1 MDILDSKWNC
11 SVCIDSRQGGRP
23 ENQDCYACADTPI
36 GFAVVVCDGMGGGP
50 GGANASTL
58 AVQAILQHLN
68 SCQPSADV
76 QAALKNAVGSA
87 NSLLRQTVLD
97 HVELQGMGTTCV
109 VAVVNG
115 KTATVAHVGDSRL
128 YQLRGTKVLFRTA
141 DHSVV
146 GEMVRRGELTEE
158 DARRAANSNV
168 ITRALGIT
176 DVVEP
181 EIDRLSLAPADRL
194 ALCTDGV
201 WGAMSEAQVVALISD
216 NKSLREV
223 VRQTMDSVEMMGRA
237 KPGYDNLTLGIVRIA
252 APKALRKPRGK
263 MFMPLLGLMLVASLG
278 LNAYFYMSSAPKA
291 KSYSQDQSY
300 SEDQQ
305 WDAKNTRDV
314 APYDDPT
321 TRQKSTQDDAPHADY
336 SKDENPDPNL
346 NYQYLKSESR
356 QKDDTIRKLRQQI
369 EQALNAKPVAP
380 TARQHT
386 NKSRITERI
395 VKNLKAMKEPQ
406 KDKVQAT
413 KAKRQYQQLILKDF
427 EQLKN
432 EYRRTNKSISDV
444 ERQIKSRALTEVSPD
459 GKPSAKSNQTIDYV
473 VNTLNNM
480 PVYPAK

>member
-11 SVCIDSRQGGRP
+11 AVCIDSRQGGRP

-76 QAALKNAVGSA
+76 EAALKNAVGSA

-115 KTATVAHVGDSRL
+115 KTAIVAHVGDSRL
-128 YQLRGTKVLFRTA
+128 YQVRGTKVVFRTA

-252 APKALRKPRGK
+252 APKAPRKPRGK
-263 MFMPLLGLMLVASLG
+263 MFMAVLGLMLVASLG

-291 KSYSQDQSY
+291 KSYSQDQN
-300 SEDQQ
+300 
-305 WDAKNTRDV
+305 WDAEQTQNV
-314 APYDDPT
+314 APNEDPAFG
-321 TRQKSTQDDAPHADY
+321 QKSTQDSEADTDAPHADN
-336 SKDENPDPNL
+336 SKDENPDSNL
-346 NYQYLKSESR
+346 KYQYLKRESK

-369 EQALNAKPVAP
+369 EQALDTKPVAP

-406 KDKVQAT
+406 KDRAQAA

-444 ERQIKSRALTEVSPD
+444 ERQINSKALTEVSPD
-459 GKPSAKSNQTIDYV
+459 GKPSDKSSRTIDYV

>member
-11 SVCIDSRQGGRP
+11 AVCIDSRQGGRP

-76 QAALKNAVGSA
+76 EAALKNAVGSA

-115 KTATVAHVGDSRL
+115 KTAIVAHVGDSRL
-128 YQLRGTKVLFRTA
+128 YQVRGTKVVFRTA

-252 APKALRKPRGK
+252 APKAPRKPRGK
-263 MFMPLLGLMLVASLG
+263 MFMALLGLMLVASLG

-291 KSYSQDQSY
+291 KSYSQDQN
-300 SEDQQ
+300 
-305 WDAKNTRDV
+305 WDAEQTRNV
-314 APYDDPT
+314 APNEDPASG
-321 TRQKSTQDDAPHADY
+321 QKSTQDSEADNDALHADY
-336 SKDENPDPNL
+336 SKDENPDSNL
-346 NYQYLKSESR
+346 EYQYLKIKSK

-369 EQALNAKPVAP
+369 EQALDTKLVAP

-406 KDKVQAT
+406 KDKAQAAKT
-413 KAKRQYQQLILKDF
+413 KRQYQQLILKDF

-444 ERQIKSRALTEVSPD
+444 ERQINSKALTEVSPD
-459 GKPSAKSNQTIDYV
+459 GKPSDKSSRTIDYV